1 MKELVTIYID
11 GVPCSVE
18 EGQYLVEAIRV
29 AELKIPSLCYYAH
42 IDPPLGTCRVCTVQV
57 NGKSVA
63 ACTTPVREGMEVVL
77 EGAGMPD
84 VRKAIVEMMFSEGN
98 HFCPACEKSGDCDLQ
113 GLAYEMGMTYSR
125 FPHLFMDK
133 PIDYSGKRILID
145 HNRCIRCRRCVEE
158 IFTEE
163 GEKVFSFHKRANQ
176 TTIAIDYQR
185 EAMLSEVTAIE
196 AMHIC
201 PTGAIMVNGKSMARP
216 RGYRKYD
223 QQDSPVE
230 VALSKSQLHQYTGKK
245 RVATAS
251 LAGCFGCHMSL
262 LDIDLDILD
271 VLELVE
277 IDKSPLTDK
286 KRFDRR
292 CDIGIIEGGC
302 CNTENVE
309 VLRDFRENCDV
320 LVAMGEC
327 AIWGGLPAMRN
338 MVPLEECLMEA
349 YRVKSMIPNDIEL
362 PKILDQVY
370 ACNEVVKIDY
380 YVPGC
385 PPDASHIWK
394 MIKYV
399 LFDVPYTI
407 TSQEISYD

>member
-1 MKELVTIYID
+1 MKKQITIYID
-11 GVPCSVE
+11 GKAYSVE
-18 EGQYLVEAIRV
+18 EGQYLVEAIRAV
-29 AELKIPSLCYYAH
+29 ALKIPSLCYYSH
-42 IDPPLGTCRVCTVQV
+42 IDPPLGTCRVCTVLV

-63 ACTTPVREGMEVVL
+63 ACTTPVREGMEVIL
-77 EGAGMPD
+77 EGEGMPD

-113 GLAYEMGMTYSR
+113 GLAYEMGMTSSR
-125 FPHLFMDK
+125 FPHLFMNK
-133 PIDYSGKRILID
+133 PIDYSGKRMLID
-145 HNRCIRCRRCVEE
+145 HSRCIRCRRCVEE

-176 TTIAIDYQR
+176 TSIAIDYKR
-185 EAMLSEVTAIE
+185 EALLSEATAME

-201 PTGAIMVNGKSMARP
+201 PTGAIIVNGKSLARP

-230 VALSKSQLHQYTGKK
+230 VVLSKPQLQKHAGKK
-245 RVATAS
+245 RVAITS

-286 KRFDRR
+286 KRFDQR

-302 CNTENVE
+302 CNAENVE

-320 LVAMGEC
+320 LVAIGEC

-338 MVPLEECLMEA
+338 LVPLEECLLES
-349 YRVKSMIPNDIEL
+349 YGGPSFIPHDQDL
-362 PKILDQVY
+362 PKLLDNVY

-394 MIKYV
+394 MIKYI

-407 TSQEISYD
+407 DRKSVV